1 MLYNYAILHLYVLM
15 YTHTVL
21 EPDSEILLV
30 LYLLGPFFKEALR
43 RSYSPLHIIKLT
55 FAIDNFSYPQII
67 FLLKNTKRRL
77 PSFLFYYKFY
87 NQNKKK
93 KNLLRKWYKF
103 ITEKYKHTNVI
114 M

>member
-21 EPDSEILLV
+21 EPDSEILV

-43 RSYSPLHIIKLT
+43 RFYTP
-55 FAIDNFSYPQII
+55 FAIDNFSYAQII

-77 PSFLFYYKFY
+77 PSFFNYKFCY
-87 NQNKKK
+87 QKKIK
-93 KNLLRKWYKF
+93 IKLLRKWYKF
-103 ITEKYKHTNVI
+103 IAEKKSINI
-114 M
+114 LM